1 MVDIVA
7 ATGTTITVPDEA
19 INVVSGPYHSDS
31 GTKSYVRGNF
41 GPGALESKEDA
52 SHLVGRLQVT
62 LAMLTRPN
70 GTPVWVKTRAIAIL
84 RYPLDTEIQGPT
96 NLVRSVIVVGG
107 FLQALQEDIATVRQI
122 MSKSA
127 PGALATSSAL
137 TRVWARHVAGRN
149 NDSARLGCRRM
160 RNPIWKRS
168 AGQWCG
174 RSSPRQECRGRS
186 TT

>member
-7 ATGTTITVPDEA
+7 ATGTTVTVPDEA

-52 SHLVGRLQVT
+52 SHLVGRLRVT

-70 GTPVWVKTRAIAIL
+70 GTRVWVKTRAIAIL
-84 RYPLDTEIQGPT
+84 RYPFDTEIQDPP

-122 MSKSA
+122 MSESA

-137 TRVWARHVAGRN
+137 TRGSGRIHQRILCQSN
-149 NDSARLGCRRM
+149 KGSEERFGKGHQESSASSAKGLGHD
-160 RNPIWKRS
+160 
-168 AGQWCG
+168 
-174 RSSPRQECRGRS
+174 
-186 TT
+186 

>member
-7 ATGTTITVPDEA
+7 ATGTTVTVPDEA

-41 GPGALESKEDA
+41 GPGALESKENA

-84 RYPLDTEIQGPT
+84 RYPLDTEIQDPP
-96 NLVRSVIVVGG
+96 NLVRSVIIVGG
-107 FLQALQEDIATVRQI
+107 FLQALQEDVATVRQI

-127 PGALATSSAL
+127 PGLLATSSAL
-137 TRVWARHVAGRN
+137 TRGLGECTNEFFAKVTKVARKGSEKVN
-149 NDSARLGCRRM
+149 RR
-160 RNPIWKRS
+160 
-168 AGQWCG
+168 A
-174 RSSPRQECRGRS
+174 PRRRRKG
-186 TT
+186 

>member
-7 ATGTTITVPDEA
+7 ATGTTVTVPDEA

-70 GTPVWVKTRAIAIL
+70 GTPVWVKTRAIVIL
-84 RYPLDTEIQGPT
+84 RYPLDTEIQGPP

-107 FLQALQEDIATVRQI
+107 FLQALQEDIVTVRQI

-127 PGALATSSAL
+127 PGLLATSSAL
-137 TRVWARHVAGRN
+137 TRGLGEFTSEFFAKVTKVAKKGSGKVTKR
-149 NDSARLGCRRM
+149 APRR
-160 RNPIWKRS
+160 RRK
-168 AGQWCG
+168 G
-174 RSSPRQECRGRS
+174 
-186 TT
+186 

>member
-1 MVDIVA
+1 MVEIVA
-7 ATGTTITVPDEA
+7 ATGTTVTVPDEA

-41 GPGALESKEDA
+41 GPGALESKENA

-84 RYPLDTEIQGPT
+84 RYPLDTEIRDPP
-96 NLVRSVIVVGG
+96 NLVRSVIIVGG
-107 FLQALQEDIATVRQI
+107 FLQALQEDVATVRQI

-127 PGALATSSAL
+127 PGLLATSSAL
-137 TRVWARHVAGRN
+137 TGGLGECTNEFFAKVTKVARKGSEKVN
-149 NDSARLGCRRM
+149 RR
-160 RNPIWKRS
+160 
-168 AGQWCG
+168 A
-174 RSSPRQECRGRS
+174 PRRRRKG
-186 TT
+186 